1 MTRRT
6 ILVAIN
12 AVGSVLSALLLLS
25 GILWYP
31 LITLVFGMFGAA
43 VLAVVL
49 GFWFGGYGRVP
60 RALAVAIGNAAVV
73 IGLVSYVAVFSLI
86 NSNADVVAVSFY
98 TGATVLVF
106 GYAALAGTV
115 TRPLF
120 RAWSRSA

>member
-1 MTRRT
+1 MTWRT

-12 AVGSVLSALLLLS
+12 AVGCVLSVLLLLS

-60 RALAVAIGNAAVV
+60 RALAAVIGNAAVL
-73 IGLVSYVAVFSLI
+73 IGFVSYVAVFSLI
-86 NSNADVVAVSFY
+86 NGNADVVVVSFY
-98 TGATVLVF
+98 AGATMLVF
-106 GYAALAGTV
+106 GYAVLAGTV

-120 RAWSRSA
+120 RTWSRSA